1 VHVLA
6 ASWPLLHRIG
16 GVILSRWAHFLAGVT
31 WIGLLYYFNFV
42 QTPAFAEM
50 GADACTEAT
59 AKLVPRALWWF
70 RWGAMLTLLSG
81 ISILVFQD
89 DFQADY
95 WKTPSG
101 VSIATGIFL
110 ALVMFSNV
118 WFVIWPAQ
126 KRVIANAENVLAG
139 GQADPA
145 AAGFARKGL
154 LASRTNT
161 LLSIP
166 MLFFMAA
173 TSHFAVQGPT
183 QLDVGGAHIA
193 FPAPSKRGAFLGI
206 MLFLTVILELNGLG
220 LFGTEPGGARA
231 YLDKHKNT
239 IIAGFAYAAVLIVL
253 FEVLFS

>member
-1 VHVLA
+1 VHVLL
-6 ASWPLLHRIG
+6 ASWPLFHRVG
-16 GVILSRWAHFLAGVT
+16 GVILSRWAHFLAGIT

-42 QTPAFAEM
+42 QTPAFAGFDA
-50 GADACTEAT
+50 GARNEAT

-81 ISILVFQD
+81 ISILAFQD
-89 DFQADY
+89 NFNGDY

-101 VSIATGIFL
+101 VSIATGILL

-139 GQADPA
+139 GQADA
-145 AAGFARKGL
+145 TVAGFGRRGL

-161 LLSIP
+161 LFSIP

-173 TSHFAVQGPT
+173 TSHFAPFHASATSG
-183 QLDVGGAHIA
+183 
-193 FPAPSKRGAFLGI
+193 KRGAFLGVV
-206 MLFLTVILELNGLG
+206 LFVTAIFELNALG
-220 LFGTEPGGARA
+220 VLGGTEAGGARA
-231 YLDKHKNT
+231 YLDTHKNT
-239 IIAGFAYAAVLIVL
+239 IIAGFAYAVLLIVL
-253 FEVLFS
+253 FEAFFS

>member
-1 VHVLA
+1 LA
-6 ASWPLLHRIG
+6 ASWPLFHRVG

-42 QTPAFAEM
+42 QTPAFA
-50 GADACTEAT
+50 GFDPAARNEAT

-81 ISILVFQD
+81 ISILAFQD
-89 DFQADY
+89 QFNGDY

-101 VSIATGIFL
+101 VSIATGILL

-126 KRVIANAENVLAG
+126 KRVIANADNVLAG
-139 GQADPA
+139 GQADPT
-145 AAGFARKGL
+145 AAGFGRRGL

-161 LLSIP
+161 LFSIP

-173 TSHFAVQGPT
+173 TSHFAPFHTSATSG
-183 QLDVGGAHIA
+183 
-193 FPAPSKRGAFLGI
+193 KRGAFLGVV
-206 MLFLTVILELNGLG
+206 LFVTAILELNGLG
-220 LFGTEPGGARA
+220 VLGGTEPGGARA
-231 YLDKHKNT
+231 YLDNHRNT
-239 IIAGFAYAAVLIVL
+239 IIAGFAYAALLIIL
-253 FEVLFS
+253 FEVFFS

>member
-1 VHVLA
+1 VHVLL
-6 ASWPLLHRIG
+6 ASWPLFHRVG

-42 QTPAFAEM
+42 QTPAFA
-50 GADACTEAT
+50 GFDAGVRTEAT

-81 ISILVFQD
+81 ISILAFQD
-89 DFQADY
+89 QFNADY
-95 WKTPSG
+95 FKTPSG
-101 VSIATGIFL
+101 VSISTGILL

-126 KRVIANAENVLAG
+126 KHVIANAQNVLDG

-145 AAGFARKGL
+145 AAGFARRGL

-161 LLSIP
+161 LFSIP

-173 TSHFAVQGPT
+173 TSHFAPFHTSATSG
-183 QLDVGGAHIA
+183 
-193 FPAPSKRGAFLGI
+193 KRGAFLGVV
-206 MLFLTVILELNGLG
+206 LFVTAILEMNALG
-220 LFGTEPGGARA
+220 VLGGTEPGGARA
-231 YLDKHKNT
+231 YLDNHKNT
-239 IIAGFAYAAVLIVL
+239 IIAGFAYAALLIIL
-253 FEVLFS
+253 FEVFFS

>member
-1 VHVLA
+1 MHVLLT
-6 ASWPLLHRIG
+6 SWPLLHRVG
-16 GVILSRWAHFLAGVT
+16 GVILSRWAHFLAGIT

-42 QTPAFAEM
+42 QTPAFAGFDA
-50 GADACTEAT
+50 GARTEAT

-81 ISILVFQD
+81 ISILAFQD
-89 DFQADY
+89 QFNGDY
-95 WKTPSG
+95 FKTPSG
-101 VSIATGIFL
+101 VSIATGILL

-145 AAGFARKGL
+145 AAGFARKGA

-173 TSHFAVQGPT
+173 TSHFAPFHTSATSG
-183 QLDVGGAHIA
+183 
-193 FPAPSKRGAFLGI
+193 KRGAFLGI
-206 MLFLTVILELNGLG
+206 MVVITAVLELNGLG
-220 LFGTEPGGARA
+220 VFGTEPGGTRA
-231 YLDKHKNT
+231 ILDKHRDT
-239 IIAGFAYAAVLIVL
+239 IIAGFVYAAVLIIL
-253 FEVLFS
+253 FEIFFS